1 MSDVIRNAQ
10 RAQDFLKDELII
22 KIFETLEDEIKSH
35 WQTTSPGKSEE
46 REQLYYELRALES
59 IKRKLRGY
67 VDNGIIYQKKG

>member
-1 MSDVIRNAQ
+1 MSDVSRNAQ

-35 WQTTSPGKSEE
+35 WQTTSHEKSEE